1 MRNLSESRLLT
12 LCLLALLALVLLFAH
27 QRGDMQA
34 ACDRPF
40 VALNLPAL
48 PRVNERT
55 LAALNAYFAERYG
68 DDGKQRVLAFYT
80 DYEDILAVLGG
91 RLARPYL
98 LDYSGFTMRRVGWN
112 ADTCRYDRASR
123 VKANISMVST
133 RFTDGTLFGLILHEL
148 AHGYGRDG
156 HDPAEVESASWWER
170 VGGHAY
176 AGTCAGQPEAA
187 RAPCVALAGLIAAH
201 EDG

>member
-12 LCLLALLALVLLFAH
+12 VCLLALLLLILLFAH

-68 DDGKQRVLAFYT
+68 DDGKQRVLAFYA

-91 RLARPYL
+91 RLARPYQ

-112 ADTCRYDRASR
+112 AERCAYERGSS
-123 VKANISMVST
+123 VKAHVSMMST
-133 RFTDGTLFGLILHEL
+133 RFEGGTLFGLILHET
-148 AHGYGRDG
+148 AHAYGQHS
-156 HDPAEVESASWWER
+156 HDANELESASWWER
-170 VGGHAY
+170 AGLHGY
-176 AGTCAGQPEAA
+176 NGTCGQ
-187 RAPCVALAGLIAAH
+187 LAGELRMQCEVLAAVIAHH
-201 EDG
+201 EEG